1 MTGFLGFLA
10 RLGHKV
16 VEVAGATWYD
26 VQPRIFLAVPYFRT
40 INVSEESIKELLRRY
55 HLRGLRFATD
65 ASQFGFESSVA
76 INRDLAYDFHSQ
88 HPKARNQTRRGLE
101 HCSVEQIDFPF
112 LAREGM
118 RLNLDTA
125 ARQGIRNQYIDNGYW
140 SRYCVAAADCAGMSA
155 WGAFAEGKLAA
166 FLVAAEIDGWV
177 EWILNH
183 SLSEARQVYA
193 NNALVYV
200 AARRFLQDQQHRG
213 ICYGLGSLEPT
224 PDLDHFK
231 VRMGWELVP
240 VRQRLVLSKGLGLA
254 ARVVPEGVL
263 RGMGRLGSGTYSM
276 RKVLALFLKY
286 REQGFGG
293 GVGMGQDFRTSDEED
308 PTRRRGDAK

>member
-10 RLGHKV
+10 RLGHEV
-16 VEVAGATWYD
+16 VEAADATWYD
-26 VQPRIFLAVPYFRT
+26 VQPRVFLAVPYFRT
-40 INVSEESIKELLRRY
+40 ISVSEESIRDLLRRH

-65 ASQFGFESSVA
+65 PSQFGFESTVA
-76 INRDLAYDFHSQ
+76 VNRDLAYDFHSQ

-101 HCSVEQIDFPF
+101 RCSVEQVDFSY
-112 LAREGM
+112 LATEGM

-125 ARQGIRNQYIDNGYW
+125 ARQGIRNQYVDSGYW
-140 SRYCVAAADCAGMSA
+140 SRYCVAATGCAGMSA
-155 WGAFAEGKLAA
+155 WGAFTGGKLAA

-183 SLSEARQVYA
+183 SLADARQSYA

-200 AARRFLQDQQHRG
+200 AARHYLQGQQRRG

-240 VRQRLVLSKGLGLA
+240 VRQRLALSRGLDLA
-254 ARVVPEGVL
+254 ARAVPVGVL
-263 RGMGRLGSGTYSM
+263 RGMGRLVRNTYSI
-276 RKVLALFLKY
+276 RKALAVLGKY
-286 REQGFGG
+286 KEQGFGSG
-293 GVGMGQDFRTSDEED
+293 GDVGRGLRADDEQG
-308 PTRRRGDAK
+308 PVTRRGDAR